1 MSSAFFGK
9 ERFKYMKK
17 EYKLKRPIPKKV
29 RFNKQE
35 WSYIESKI
43 EKSPFNN
50 FQNFARVLL
59 ITGEIR
65 MIDYSE
71 LEKLNREVNRIGNNI
86 NQITKLAHK
95 FDEISNADIQNLQK
109 TIEDLKHLVSRKLDE
124 ELQQERTI

>member
-1 MSSAFFGK
+1 
-9 ERFKYMKK
+9 MKK